1 VGRGIVYP
9 LWGEL
14 LAQPWYVWVPTT
26 SAVTITVTT
35 VRAQQ

>member
-14 LAQPWYVWVPTT
+14 LAQAWYVWVPTT